1 MAVKIPYY
9 PGCTLKAT
17 AKNFEDT
24 ARLVAG
30 VFDYELD
37 DLYRWN
43 CCGAVYGL
51 SEDNVMHKV
60 APVRN
65 LLRVKEVGEK
75 RVLTL
80 CSMCF
85 NTLKRANYYVR
96 KNKDKLEVINAIMYL
111 ENTTYDGS
119 VEVIHLLELLRDEI
133 GFDKVKKAVKKPLE
147 GITVAAYYGCLLLR
161 PGEIAIDN
169 MEQPTVMEDLMEAL
183 GAKVVDLNVKTECCG
198 AYQTVARKDLV
209 ADRTNFIVEEAHA
222 SGADVLITS
231 CPLCHFNLDRRQKDA
246 KERHPEFKPMPILY
260 FTQLMALALGFEE
273 DKLGFDSHYID
284 PRPLL
289 KERGLL

>member
-1 MAVKIPYY
+1 MTVKIPYY

-24 ARLVAG
+24 SRLVLK

-65 LLRVKEVGEK
+65 LLRVKEVGEE

-119 VEVIHLLELLRDEI
+119 VEVVHLIELLRDEI
-133 GFDKVKKAVKKPLE
+133 GFNRVKKEVKKPLA
-147 GITVAAYYGCLLLR
+147 GLTVASYYGCLLLR
-161 PGEIAIDN
+161 PNEIAIDN
-169 MEQPTVMEDLMEAL
+169 MEQPTVMEDLMEVL
-183 GAKVVDLNVKTECCG
+183 GAKVVDLTVKTECCG
-198 AYQTVARKDLV
+198 AYQTVPRKDLV
-209 ADRTNFIVEEAHA
+209 ADRTNFIVEEARKA
-222 SGADVLITS
+222 GADLLITS
-231 CPLCHFNLDRRQKDA
+231 CPLCHFNLDRRQKEA
-246 KERHPEFKPMPILY
+246 KARYSEFKQMPILY
-260 FTQLMALALGFEE
+260 FTQLMALAFGFRDSE
-273 DKLGFDSHYID
+273 LGFDSHYVD

>member
-1 MAVKIPYY
+1 MSVKIPYY

-133 GFDKVKKAVKKPLE
+133 GFDKIKKAVKKPLK

-209 ADRTNFIVEEAHA
+209 ADRTNFIIEEAYA
-222 SGADVLITS
+222 GGADVLITS

>member
-1 MAVKIPYY
+1 MTVKIPYY
-9 PGCTLKAT
+9 PGCTLKAS
-17 AKNFEDT
+17 AKNFEET
-24 ARLVAG
+24 ARLVAR

-51 SEDNVMHKV
+51 SEDNIMHKV

-75 RVLTL
+75 RVLVL

-85 NTLKRANYYVR
+85 NALKRANHYVR
-96 KNKDKLEVINAIMYL
+96 ENRDSLEVINAIMYL

-119 VEVIHLLELLRDEI
+119 VEVMHFLELLRDEI
-133 GFDKVKKAVKKPLE
+133 GFDKIKKAVKRPLS
-147 GITVAAYYGCLLLR
+147 GLTVASYYGCLLLR
-161 PGEIAIDN
+161 PNEVAIDN

-183 GAKVVDLNVKTECCG
+183 GAKVIDLNVKTECCG
-198 AYQTVARKDLV
+198 AYQTVPRKDLV
-209 ADRTNFIVEEAHA
+209 ADRTYLIVEEARKA
-222 SGADVLITS
+222 GADVLITS
-231 CPLCHFNLDRRQKDA
+231 CPLCHFNLDRRQKEA
-246 KERHPEFKPMPILY
+246 KERHPDFQTMPILY
-260 FTQLMALALGFEE
+260 FTQLMALAFGFGEEKLGFEP
-273 DKLGFDSHYID
+273 HYVD

-289 KERGLL
+289 RERGLL

>member
-1 MAVKIPYY
+1 MTVKIPYY

-24 ARLVAG
+24 ARIVAG

-133 GFDKVKKAVKKPLE
+133 GFDKVKKAVKKPLS
-147 GITVAAYYGCLLLR
+147 GITVASYYGCLLLR
-161 PGEIAIDN
+161 PNEIAIDS

-183 GAKVVDLNVKTECCG
+183 GASVIDLNVKTECCG
-198 AYQTVARKDLV
+198 AYQTVPRKDLV
-209 ADRTNFIVEEAHA
+209 ADRTNLIVEEARKA
-222 SGADVLITS
+222 GADLIITS
-231 CPLCHFNLDRRQKDA
+231 CPLCHFNLDRRQKEA
-246 KERHPEFKPMPILY
+246 KERHPDFHPMPILY
-260 FTQLMALALGFEE
+260 FTQLMALAFGFEEEKLGFEP
-273 DKLGFDSHYID
+273 HYVD